1 VSHSNVVPFDP
12 SRRGGLARR
21 GAPDKTGAPA
31 DAFVWMECPACA
43 SELRVA
49 AGWLEDL
56 EEVLCGRCDAQV
68 ALDCPAVTVA
78 RGAGSLPK

>member
-1 VSHSNVVPFDP
+1 VSQSNVVPFDP

-31 DAFVWMECPACA
+31 DAFVWMECPGCA

-49 AGWLEDL
+49 AEREGLD
-56 EEVLCGRCDAQV
+56 EVFCGRCDVQV
-68 ALDCPAVTVA
+68 ALDCPTATVA